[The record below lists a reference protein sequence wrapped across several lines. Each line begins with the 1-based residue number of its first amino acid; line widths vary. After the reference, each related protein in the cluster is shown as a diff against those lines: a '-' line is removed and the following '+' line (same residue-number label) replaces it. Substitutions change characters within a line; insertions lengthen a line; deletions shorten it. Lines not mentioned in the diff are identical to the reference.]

1 MQHIKQNQIVT
12 LELTVNM
19 PDGEVMI
26 FNFVDQLMTRVHDE
40 INLSVHG
47 IGMSIEHTEKLI
59 NDARKKHKATKHY
72 EHHIAELVR
81 LRDTFVAAND
91 EAYLNEQDNE
101 LRQLEMAA

>member
-1 MQHIKQNQIVT
+1 MQHIKQNQVVT
-12 LELTVNM
+12 LKLSVDM
-19 PDGEVMI
+19 PDGETLI
-26 FNFVDQLMTRVHDE
+26 FNFVDQLLTRVHDE
-40 INLSVHG
+40 INLSAHS

-72 EHHIAELVR
+72 EHHIAELTR
-81 LRDTFVAAND
+81 FYDMFVAANN